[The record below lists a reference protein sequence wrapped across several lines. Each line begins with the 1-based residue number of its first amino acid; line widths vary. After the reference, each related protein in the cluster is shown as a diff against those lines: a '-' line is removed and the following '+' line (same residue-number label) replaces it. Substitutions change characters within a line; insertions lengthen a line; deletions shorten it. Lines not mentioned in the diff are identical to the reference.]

1 MNRVNARRKWVRRA
15 FTNYNLNKSRL
26 SQLKSDYANCEIPTT
41 GSGGGGGGTH
51 GNENGVE
58 KSVLH
63 YLAQREKLERA
74 VKSCE
79 RQIALVDKTLHH
91 FTIEEWAK
99 GKRHKQYIENRFLRS
114 MSYRR
119 AAVEC
124 EISESTAGY
133 WLEEI
138 YTVSETIAE
147 MEGYLQWA

>member
-26 SQLKSDYANCEIPTT
+26 LQLKSDYANCEIPTT

-79 RQIALVDKTLHH
+79 RQIALVEKTLYH
-91 FTIEEWAK
+91 FAVEEGAE
-99 GKRHKQYIENRFLRS
+99 GTRHKQYIECRFIRG
-114 MSYRR
+114 MSYKR

-124 EISESTAGY
+124 EVAERTADR
-133 WLEEI
+133 LANRIFDRAEA
-138 YTVSETIAE
+138 IAE
-147 MEGYLQWA
+147 IEGYLQWA